1 MDAGRVVVWD
11 LLFNKDNTLCLNM
24 LAGTIE
30 L

>member
-1 MDAGRVVVWD
+1 MDAVHIVVWD
-11 LLFNKDNTLCLNM
+11 LLFNKDDTLCLNM